1 MLLVWILI
9 SFALLLDPAAAR
21 AQAHPARIGI
31 IGPSE
36 EPRFSELVGGLK
48 QGLRDLGYTGQLV
61 ELVEGKL
68 ARGDRAGLKS
78 LVEGFIRQRAR
89 LLFVVGSEMARQTRQ
104 VSSETPILFIT
115 PGDPVAS
122 GLLLSLARPGRN
134 MTAVT
139 FEYPEL
145 LGKRLE
151 LLREINPRLRR
162 VLVVYDPSDASPRQG
177 VEAARKAAAQLGMT
191 LIERPS
197 TNPEE
202 IAQALAS
209 LSQVDGLLCVPGGF
223 PSGHYREMILI
234 ANSQRVPTIFHARTQ
249 STMEALASYGA
260 NDAEVAREAARLV
273 VKILRGA
280 NAGELP
286 VERPTKLEL
295 IINLKTAKALGVK
308 IPAHLLMEADRVI
321 E

>member
-151 LLREINPRLRR
+151 LLREINPPLIKI
-162 VLVVYDPSDASPRQG
+162 S
-177 VEAARKAAAQLGMT
+177 EMT
-191 LIERPS
+191 
-197 TNPEE
+197 
-202 IAQALAS
+202 
-209 LSQVDGLLCVPGGF
+209 
-223 PSGHYREMILI
+223 
-234 ANSQRVPTIFHARTQ
+234 
-249 STMEALASYGA
+249 
-260 NDAEVAREAARLV
+260 
-273 VKILRGA
+273 K
-280 NAGELP
+280 
-286 VERPTKLEL
+286 
-295 IINLKTAKALGVK
+295 
-308 IPAHLLMEADRVI
+308 
-321 E
+321 

>member
-1 MLLVWILI
+1 
-9 SFALLLDPAAAR
+9 
-21 AQAHPARIGI
+21 
-31 IGPSE
+31 
-36 EPRFSELVGGLK
+36 
-48 QGLRDLGYTGQLV
+48 
-61 ELVEGKL
+61 
-68 ARGDRAGLKS
+68 
-78 LVEGFIRQRAR
+78 
-89 LLFVVGSEMARQTRQ
+89 
-104 VSSETPILFIT
+104 
-115 PGDPVAS
+115 
-122 GLLLSLARPGRN
+122 
-134 MTAVT
+134 VT

-145 LGKRLE
+145 AGKRLE

-162 VLVVYDPSDASPRQG
+162 ALVVYDPRDASPRQG
-177 VEAARKAAAQLGMT
+177 VEAARKAAAQLRMT

-202 IAQALAS
+202 ITQALAS
-209 LSQVDGLLCVPGGF
+209 LSQVDGFLCVPGGF
-223 PSGHYREMILI
+223 PSGHYREMIRI